1 MQIAQ
6 IKRLQ
11 YLDKGKR
18 SLVFVGMLKNQ
29 CVAVKVYKTSDATTR
44 AKKEAYFMKLLN
56 SKNIGPKFLSL
67 QDDFIVYNFIR
78 GERFSNWVNSASKEA
93 IIFVLKK
100 IMLQCFQL
108 DLLKINKLEFH
119 NPKKHILI
127 DKKNSPVFIDFERCY
142 FTKNPKNLTQF
153 CQFLT
158 SPFMQSILIKK
169 NINVDKK
176 VLIKNLKLYKKNIS
190 KKTFQKIVSFF

>member
-44 AKKEAYFMKLLN
+44 AKKEAFFIKLLN
-56 SKNIGPKFLSL
+56 RKNIGPKLLSS
-67 QDDFIVYNFIR
+67 QDDSIVYNFIQ

-100 IMLQCFQL
+100 IMLQCFHL

-127 DKKNSPVFIDFERCY
+127 DKNNSPVFIDFERCY

>member
-44 AKKEAYFMKLLN
+44 AKKEAFFIKLLN
-56 SKNIGPKFLSL
+56 RKNIGPKLLSS
-67 QDDFIVYNFIR
+67 QDDSIVYNFIQ

-127 DKKNSPVFIDFERCY
+127 DKNNSPVFIDFERCY

>member
-44 AKKEAYFMKLLN
+44 AKKEAFFIKLLN
-56 SKNIGPKFLSL
+56 RKNIGPKLLSS
-67 QDDFIVYNFIR
+67 QDDSIVYNFIQ

-100 IMLQCFQL
+100 IMLQCFHL

>member
-1 MQIAQ
+1 MRIAQ

-18 SLVFVGMLKNQ
+18 SLVFIGVLKNQ
-29 CVAVKVYKTSDATTR
+29 EVAVKVYKTSDATTR

-56 SKNIGPKFLSL
+56 QKNIGPKILSS
-67 QDDFIVYNFIR
+67 QNNFIVYSFIS
-78 GERFSNWVNSASKEA
+78 GERFSNWINSASKKA
-93 IIFVLKK
+93 IIVVVKK

-127 DKKNSPVFIDFERCY
+127 DKNNTPVFIDFERCY
-142 FTKNPKNLTQF
+142 FTNNPKNLTQF

-158 SPFMQSILIKK
+158 SHFLQSILIKK
-169 NINVDKK
+169 NIIIDKK
-176 VLIKNLKLYKKNIS
+176 VLIKNLKLYKNNIS
-190 KKTFQKIVSFF
+190 KKTFQNIASFI